1 MVQWQQSNK
10 LTHSYRKRT
19 NLIALSPRF
28 NVHFASQKQS
38 MYARVSSTGLTSVPS
53 IIYSA
58 TLISC
63 LAPFFDCV
71 QDTFVKQT
79 FHASFNSVW

>member
-1 MVQWQQSNK
+1 MCICQSK
-10 LTHSYRKRT
+10 AEY
-19 NLIALSPRF
+19 
-28 NVHFASQKQS
+28 V
-38 MYARVSSTGLTSVPS
+38 YARVSSIGLISVPS

-58 TLISC
+58 TLISY
-63 LAPFFDCV
+63 LAYFFDCV